1 MVWLRPYIRLLV
13 EDTRTSEPCWI
24 FARFSSFSIRRP
36 SRRVGGSRVWGS
48 WSNLLCHHLCI
59 LGAIHGESRERILLI
74 LFAVSMPSV
83 VICAIVDPPANGVM
97 ISATLI
103 MTDTRV
109 GVQLDGSIPSIPTQM
124 PFQASF
130 MRWGCRPACM
140 DDLVVAQEAS
150 DVESSLRL
158 DFLWLHNLRTR
169 FVA

>member
-1 MVWLRPYIRLLV
+1 VA
-13 EDTRTSEPCWI
+13 SEPCWI
-24 FARFSSFSIRRP
+24 SARFPSYSIRRP
-36 SRRVGGSRVWGS
+36 CRRVGEVRVWGS

-109 GVQLDGSIPSIPTQM
+109 GVQLDGSIPSILAQVLSKSSDLLMCTQGT
-124 PFQASF
+124 SEGL
-130 MRWGCRPACM
+130 GC
-140 DDLVVAQEAS
+140 S
-150 DVESSLRL
+150 
-158 DFLWLHNLRTR
+158 
-169 FVA
+169 